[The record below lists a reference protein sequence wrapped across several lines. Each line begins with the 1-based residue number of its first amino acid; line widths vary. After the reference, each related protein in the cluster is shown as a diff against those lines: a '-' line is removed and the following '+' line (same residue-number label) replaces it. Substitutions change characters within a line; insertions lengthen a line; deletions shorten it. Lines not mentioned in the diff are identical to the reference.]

1 MPQEIINKLKLQ
13 HNDKLVIECKNNGF
27 VVCKIEYYQNWLS
40 KMDDELIQLDAYSRR
55 MFMKSIN
62 NLNKK
67 ERESETL

>member
-1 MPQEIINKLKLQ
+1 MPQEIINRLKIQ
-13 HNDKLVIECKNNGF
+13 HNDKLVIECKHNGF

-40 KMDDELIQLDAYSRR
+40 KMDDELIELDEYSRK

-62 NLNKK
+62 NLNKQ

>member
-1 MPQEIINKLKLQ
+1 MPQEIINRLKIQ
-13 HNDKLVIECKNNGF
+13 HNDKLVIECKHNGF
-27 VVCKIEYYQNWLS
+27 VVCKIEYYQNWLN
-40 KMDDELIQLDAYSRR
+40 KMDDELIELDAYSRR